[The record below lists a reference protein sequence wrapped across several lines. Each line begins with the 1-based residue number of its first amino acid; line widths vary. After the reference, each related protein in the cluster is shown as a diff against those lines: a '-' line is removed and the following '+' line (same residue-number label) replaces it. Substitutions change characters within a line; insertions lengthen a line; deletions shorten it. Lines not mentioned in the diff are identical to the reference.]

1 MATMTISLP
10 DKIARKVDSEAKKG
24 GFATRSEFVRSLLR
38 QHLQPDPEPIEF
50 EPFVKVPLAQV
61 RKEFEATGKYNKKF
75 IDGLIRGLKNSSVY
89 KNDK

>member
-10 DKIARKVDSEAKKG
+10 DKIARKVDFEAKKQ

-38 QHLQPDPEPIEF
+38 QHLQPEPIEF